1 MFEVN
6 ATRKTFAGHKF
17 YSETVLD
24 EFCEAVLISS
34 ILYLKYQY
42 LDERL
47 RDGTYRRTVRMVRT
61 NGSSKGSDSLVQ
73 TVNFSKHYLLE
84 KMQ

>member
-47 RDGTYRRTVRMVRT
+47 RDGTYRRTVRT
-61 NGSSKGSDSLVQ
+61 DGSSMGSDSLR
-73 TVNFSKHYLLE
+73 VNYSKHYLLE